1 MSSGIGSISSTHV
14 LSREISIQ
22 GYHYIEKKQNIFSIM
37 MVRILIVVYTTMLK
51 LTSAFQ
57 TLFFSEKGVYH
68 SGSDYMEGCLD
79 TIFIQGQKID
89 LDQAFF
95 KDTSVSSHSCPV

>member
-1 MSSGIGSISSTHV
+1 MSSGIVSTSTTYV
-14 LSREISIQ
+14 LNRKITIQ
-22 GYHYIEKKQNIFSIM
+22 DDHYINMEKHNLIM
-37 MVRILIVVYTTMLK
+37 MVRILVNTGISTH
-51 LTSAFQ
+51 
-57 TLFFSEKGVYH
+57 FFSGRGVDH

-95 KDTSVSSHSCPV
+95 KDISVSSHSCPV